1 MSIPRGDAAAENVS
15 ASLQAGTTIVK
26 CNACAKP
33 LIPSE
38 PGFNWHIECIPTFT
52 PIPGMQGMSEFDLGV
67 KHDIIEVV
75 RWADANRGRSKQVTL
90 GCSEVGHQCD
100 RRLAYR
106 IAGVDAGGY
115 SNDPWPAV
123 VGTAVHAWMEE
134 AVRLFQDAHNL
145 DHWVTE
151 MEVLPSPIVKGHTDL
166 YDSRRK
172 LVLDWKFPSPDNL
185 RKMRNDG
192 VPQQYITQVQL
203 YGLGHVNAGREVER
217 VGIAAM
223 GRQGWLKDC
232 WVWSTEFDIVAARK
246 SLERIYSIG
255 NALIQADLSDPVT
268 WQQIPATPTRLC
280 SWCPWH
286 RREKKIADEKGC
298 PGK

>member
-1 MSIPRGDAAAENVS
+1 MHQGGHLSMTE
-15 ASLQAGTTIVK
+15 L
-26 CNACAKP
+26 CEACGK
-33 LIPSE
+33 IMEVVE
-38 PGFNWHIECIPTFT
+38 PGFHYHVGCIPMFT
-52 PIPGMQGMSEFDLGV
+52 AIPGMKGMSEFDLGV
-67 KHDIIEVV
+67 KEDIIEVV
-75 RWADANRGRSKQVTL
+75 RWADANRSRSKQVAL
-90 GCSEVGHQCD
+90 GCSEVGHACE

-106 IAGVDAGGY
+106 IAGTPASGY

-134 AVRLFQDAHNL
+134 AVRLFQEAHGL

-166 YDSRRK
+166 YDAKRK

-185 RKMRNDG
+185 RKMREDG
-192 VPQQYITQVQL
+192 VPEQYRIQVHL
-203 YGLGHVNAGREVER
+203 YGLGHVNAGRQVER

-232 WVWSTEFDIVAARK
+232 WVWSEPFNFELAQNAIR
-246 SLERIYSIG
+246 RIYSIG
-255 NALIQADLSDPVT
+255 KTLMTADLSDPVT
-268 WQQIPATPTRLC
+268 WQSIPATPTRLC
-280 SWCPWH
+280 SWCPFH
-286 RREKKIADEKGC
+286 RREKKMADEKGC

>member
-1 MSIPRGDAAAENVS
+1 MTATE
-15 ASLQAGTTIVK
+15 L
-26 CNACAKP
+26 CEACHKP
-33 LIPSE
+33 ME
-38 PGFNWHIECIPTFT
+38 VVETGFHYHVGCIPIFT
-52 PIPGMQGMSEFDLGV
+52 PIPGMRGMSEYDLSIREDV
-67 KHDIIEVV
+67 IEVV
-75 RWADANRGRSKQVTL
+75 RWADANRARSRQVAL

-106 IAGVDAGGY
+106 IAGVDPGGY

-123 VGTAVHAWMEE
+123 VGTAVHSWMEE
-134 AVRLFQDAHNL
+134 AVRLFQEAHNL
-145 DHWVTE
+145 SHWVTE

-185 RKMRNDG
+185 RKMRDDG
-192 VPQQYITQVQL
+192 VPQQYVTQVQL
-203 YGLGHVNAGREVER
+203 YGLGHVNAGRQVER
-217 VGIAAM
+217 VGIVAM

-232 WVWSTEFDIVAARK
+232 FVWTVPFDIGAA
-246 SLERIYSIG
+246 SAAISRIYSIG
-255 NALIQADLSDPVT
+255 NTLMQADLSDPVT
-268 WQQIPATPTRLC
+268 WQQIPATPSRLC

-286 RREKKIADEKGC
+286 RREKKVADEKGC

>member
-1 MSIPRGDAAAENVS
+1 MAQTLCEGCGKAMEV
-15 ASLQAGTTIVK
+15 V
-26 CNACAKP
+26 
-33 LIPSE
+33 E
-38 PGFNWHIECIPTFT
+38 PGFFFHVGCIPMFT
-52 PIPGMQGMSEFDLGV
+52 PIPGFKGMSEYDLGI
-67 KHDIIEVV
+67 KEDIIEVV
-75 RWADANRGRSKQVTL
+75 RWADANRARSKQVAL

-106 IAGVDAGGY
+106 IAGVDPGGY

-123 VGTAVHAWMEE
+123 VGTAVHSWMEE
-134 AVRLFQDAHNL
+134 AVRLFQEAHNL

-166 YDSRRK
+166 YDAKRK

-185 RKMRNDG
+185 RKMRDDG
-192 VPQQYITQVQL
+192 VPEQYRIQVHL

-232 WVWSTEFDIVAARK
+232 WVWSEPFNFELAKNAIK
-246 SLERIYSIG
+246 RIHSIG
-255 NALIQADLSDPVT
+255 NVLMQADLSDPVT
-268 WQQIPATPTRLC
+268 WQNIEATPSRLC
-280 SWCPWH
+280 SWCPWN
-286 RREKKIADEKGC
+286 RRDFKVANEKGC

>member
-1 MSIPRGDAAAENVS
+1 MTLCEGCQQPMEV
-15 ASLQAGTTIVK
+15 V
-26 CNACAKP
+26 
-33 LIPSE
+33 E
-38 PGFNWHIECIPTFT
+38 PGFHFHVGCIPLFT
-52 PIPGMQGMSEFDLGV
+52 PIPGMRGMSEYDLGI
-67 KHDIIEVV
+67 KEDIIEVV
-75 RWADANRGRSKQVTL
+75 RWADANRGRSKQVAL

-106 IAGVDAGGY
+106 IAGVAPQGY

-166 YDSRRK
+166 YDAKRK

-185 RKMRNDG
+185 RKMRDDG
-192 VPQQYITQVQL
+192 VPQQYVTQVQL
-203 YGLGHVNAGREVER
+203 YGLGHVNAGRQVER

-232 WVWSTEFDIVAARK
+232 WVWTTEFDIVAAQN

-255 NALIQADLSDPVT
+255 KTLMSADLSDPVT

-280 SWCPWH
+280 SWCPFH
-286 RREKKIADEKGC
+286 RKDFKIANEKGC

>member
-1 MSIPRGDAAAENVS
+1 MTSTE
-15 ASLQAGTTIVK
+15 L
-26 CNACAKP
+26 CEACGK
-33 LIPSE
+33 LMEVVE
-38 PGFNWHIECIPTFT
+38 PGFHFHVGCIPLFT
-52 PIPGMQGMSEFDLGV
+52 PIPGMKGMSEYDLSIKEDV
-67 KHDIIEVV
+67 IEVV
-75 RWADANRGRSKQVTL
+75 RWADANRSRSKQVAL

-106 IAGVDAGGY
+106 IAGVDPGGY

-123 VGTAVHAWMEE
+123 VGTAVHSWMEE

-166 YDSRRK
+166 YDSKRK

-185 RKMRNDG
+185 RKMRDDG

-217 VGIAAM
+217 VGIVAM

-232 WVWSTEFDIVAARK
+232 FVWTIPFDIGAAT
-246 SLERIYSIG
+246 SAIDRIYSIG
-255 NALIQADLSDPVT
+255 KTLMQADLSDPLT
-268 WQQIPATPTRLC
+268 WQQIKATPTRLC

-286 RREKKIADEKGC
+286 RRELGSATPQGC

>member
-1 MSIPRGDAAAENVS
+1 M
-15 ASLQAGTTIVK
+15 QANCLT
-26 CNACAKP
+26 CNEP
-33 LIPSE
+33 MEVVE
-38 PGFNWHIECIPTFT
+38 PGFLYHTPGCIPSFT
-52 PIPGMQGMSEFDLGV
+52 PIPGFKGMSAYDLEIREDV
-67 KHDIIEVV
+67 IEVV
-75 RWADANRGRSKQVTL
+75 RWADANRSRSKQVAL

-106 IAGVDAGGY
+106 IAGVDPGGY

-134 AVRLFQDAHNL
+134 AVKLFQEAHGL

-166 YDSRRK
+166 YDARRK

-185 RKMRNDG
+185 RKMRDDG
-192 VPQQYITQVQL
+192 VPEQYKIQVML

-217 VGIAAM
+217 VGIVGL
-223 GRQGWLKDC
+223 GRQGWLKDML
-232 WVWSTEFDIVAARK
+232 VVTMPFDISVATQA
-246 SLERIYSIG
+246 LDRIYAIG
-255 NALIQADLSDPVT
+255 KTLMDADDLTDPKL
-268 WQQIPATPTRLC
+268 WQSIPAMPTRLC

-286 RREKKIADEKGC
+286 VREKKIADEKGC

>member
-1 MSIPRGDAAAENVS
+1 MS
-15 ASLQAGTTIVK
+15 TTN
-26 CNACAKP
+26 CEACHKP
-33 LIPSE
+33 LRVIE
-38 PGFNWHIECIPTFT
+38 PGFNWHPECVPAFT
-52 PIPGMQGMSEFDLGV
+52 PIPGFKGMSAYDLEI
-67 KHDIIEVV
+67 KEDIIEVV
-75 RWADANRGRSKQVTL
+75 RWADANRSRSKQVAL

-106 IAGVDAGGY
+106 IAGVDPGGY

-134 AVRLFQDAHNL
+134 AVRLFQEAHNL

-166 YDSRRK
+166 YDARRK

-185 RKMRNDG
+185 RKMRDDG

-203 YGLGHVNAGREVER
+203 YGLGHVNAGRVVER

-232 WVWSTEFDIVAARK
+232 WVWTTPFDSAAATAAID
-246 SLERIYSIG
+246 RIYSIG
-255 NALIQADLSDPVT
+255 KTLMSADLSDPVT
-268 WQQIPATPTRLC
+268 WQSIPATPTRLC

-286 RREKKIADEKGC
+286 RRDFKVANEKGC

>member
-1 MSIPRGDAAAENVS
+1 MAQTLCE
-15 ASLQAGTTIVK
+15 
-26 CNACAKP
+26 ACGKAMEVV
-33 LIPSE
+33 E
-38 PGFNWHIECIPTFT
+38 PGFFYHVGCIPIFT
-52 PIPGMQGMSEFDLGV
+52 PIPGMKGMSEYDLSIREDV
-67 KHDIIEVV
+67 IEVV
-75 RWADANRGRSKQVTL
+75 RWADANRSRSKQVAL

-106 IAGVDAGGY
+106 IAGVDPGGY

-123 VGTAVHAWMEE
+123 VGTAVHSWMEE
-134 AVRLFQDAHNL
+134 AVRLFQEAHGL

-166 YDSRRK
+166 YDARRK

-185 RKMRNDG
+185 RKMRDDG
-192 VPQQYITQVQL
+192 VPEQYQIQVML

-217 VGIAAM
+217 VGIVAM

-232 WVWSTEFDIVAARK
+232 FVWTVPFEIGVATAA
-246 SLERIYSIG
+246 LERIYAIG
-255 NALIQADLSDPVT
+255 KTLMDADDLTDPAL
-268 WQQIPATPTRLC
+268 WQSIPAMPTRLC
-280 SWCPWH
+280 SWCPWNK
-286 RREKKIADEKGC
+286 RDLKVANEKGC